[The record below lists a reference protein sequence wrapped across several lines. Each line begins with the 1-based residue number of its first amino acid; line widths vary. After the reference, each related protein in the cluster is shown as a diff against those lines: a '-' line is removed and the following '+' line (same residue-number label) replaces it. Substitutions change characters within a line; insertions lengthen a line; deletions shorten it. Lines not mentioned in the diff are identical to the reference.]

1 MRFIRRIAILFMRL
15 SFAAFAFCKNTLC
28 RKELSTEGSSVVGV
42 TWLLKGEECVL
53 RREEY
58 VLRRGE
64 ECVLRGGEECVL
76 TTGEDSI
83 LVSVEDETS
92 KRGEDC
98 NSKSGDD

>member
-53 RREEY
+53 SR
-58 VLRRGE
+58 
-64 ECVLRGGEECVL
+64 GEECVL

>member
-53 RREEY
+53 S
-58 VLRRGE
+58 RGE
-64 ECVLRGGEECVL
+64 ECVLSRGEECVL

>member
-64 ECVLRGGEECVL
+64 ECVLRR
-76 TTGEDSI
+76 GEDSI